1 MKILSSQFDT
11 KVLVLGVLFFVIANP
26 MTFDIVDSVVA
37 VKDSNGPTQIGVLIH
52 AIVYMILVMLLG
64 KMKY

>member
-1 MKILSSQFDT
+1 MKILSSQIDT

-26 MTFDIVDSVVA
+26 MTFDIVDSVVV